1 VPNAGSVTVKRL
13 EHYFPAVREQ
23 HTHRAGSG
31 FAVNPDGIMGESGHA
46 LDGVSTK
53 WRTILSLEM
62 QGLPKNKIAELL
74 KMCPASVGNITRDP
88 RYVEHRE
95 QYLAAI
101 DKDFLAM
108 KPLAFKALQQ
118 GLTSGDEDTAL
129 KASDQWFRAAGFGG
143 YSKRDEPSEKTTA
156 EDVVRQLLQ
165 INVQVNVGSDD

>member
-1 VPNAGSVTVKRL
+1 MSKRL

-23 HTHRAGSG
+23 HTYREGSG
-31 FAVNPDGIMGESGHA
+31 FAVNPEGIFNGARGPVDG
-46 LDGVSTK
+46 LTTR

-62 QGLPKNKIAELL
+62 QGLPKNQIADLM
-74 KMCPASVGNITRDP
+74 KMSAAAVGNITRDP
-88 RYVEHRE
+88 RYVEQRE
-95 QYLAAI
+95 IYLAAI

-108 KPLAFKALQQ
+108 KPLAFRALEK
-118 GLTSGDEDTAL
+118 GLTSADEDTAL

-165 INVQVNVGSDD
+165 INVQVNVGSDG

>member
-1 VPNAGSVTVKRL
+1 VKRL

-62 QGLPKNKIAELL
+62 QGLPKNQIA
-74 KMCPASVGNITRDP
+74 KHVGMTASAVSQITRDE
-88 RYVEHRE
+88 RYLAHRE
-95 QYLAAI
+95 AYLETI
-101 DKDFLAM
+101 DRDFLAM

-118 GLTSGDEDTAL
+118 GLTSSDEDTAL

-143 YSKRDEPSEKTTA
+143 YSKRDEPATQTTA

-165 INVQVNVGSDD
+165 INVQVNVGSDG